1 MNDKTKNLASSNAL
15 RSMIQAEF
23 GPRRFSDDEWWH
35 IDRKLPTYC
44 RSDEVPWS
52 ERDPV
57 YQKIVERLLF
67 THEATTTLP
76 SARVIVAAAKHTLRP
91 KLRASASVRQSP
103 SGRPATAQEVSLIMR
118 GWKAH
123 GTEYAGELGQWMES
137 GPHDYTELEAALPHQ
152 APGEGDDVSSAIT
165 SMRWAG

>member
-1 MNDKTKNLASSNAL
+1 MKDKTKHLVSSNAL
-15 RSMIQAEF
+15 RAMIQAEF
-23 GPRRFSDDEWWH
+23 GPRRFSDEEWWH

-52 ERDPV
+52 ERDPI
-57 YQKIVERLLF
+57 YQQIIERLLF
-67 THEATTTLP
+67 THEATTMLP
-76 SARVIVAAAKHTLRP
+76 PSRVIVAAAKHTLRP

-103 SGRPATAQEVSLIMR
+103 SGRPATVQEVSLIMR

>member
-1 MNDKTKNLASSNAL
+1 MKDKTKNLVSSNAL

-23 GPRRFSDDEWWH
+23 GPRRFTDDEWWH
-35 IDRKLPTYC
+35 IDRKLPPYC
-44 RSDEVPWS
+44 RAEGVPWS
-52 ERDPV
+52 SREPV
-57 YQKIVERLLF
+57 FQKIVERLLF

-76 SARVIVAAAKHTLRP
+76 AGRVIVAAAKHTLRP
-91 KLRASASVRQSP
+91 KLRTSAAVAQEP
-103 SGRPATAQEVSLIMR
+103 TGRAATPQEVSLIMR

-152 APGEGDDVSSAIT
+152 VPGEGDAIAKAVN
-165 SMRWAG
+165 SMRWA

>member
-1 MNDKTKNLASSNAL
+1 MKDKTKHLVSSNAL

-23 GPRRFSDDEWWH
+23 GPRRFSDEEWWH
-35 IDRKLPTYC
+35 IDRKLPPYC
-44 RSDEVPWS
+44 KADSVPWS
-52 ERDPV
+52 EREPV
-57 YQKIVERLLF
+57 FQKIVERLLF

-76 SARVIVAAAKHTLRP
+76 AARVIVAAAKHTLRP
-91 KLRASASVRQSP
+91 KLRTSAAVAQAP
-103 SGRPATAQEVSLIMR
+103 AGRPATAQEVSLIMR

-123 GTEYAGELGQWMES
+123 GVEYAGELGQWMES
-137 GPHDYTELEAALPHQ
+137 GPHDYADLEASLPHQ